1 MKTRA
6 VMMLKRF
13 CRLVSPCAAALL
25 LVSACGSDPQCQ
37 SDRDCPEAGA
47 CSEVSC
53 NAGICETTTLD
64 DCCGNGSCEAATENE
79 CTCPE
84 DCGACEGQIAFVSE
98 SGDDVEAKYLKRQCI
113 DGNLCSVIFQTD
125 EQVYREEFH
134 EIAKDGLVF
143 NVVVRYPNPLAV
155 IEDSVVLEMELVEKN
170 DPRVQ
175 YPVTVSNA
183 LVLDGP
189 RLFGQNQSRYQFEA
203 LGDRIEVVI
212 PIAGGTRMPEEDHEL
227 QARVIFDYT
236 YLEEKQAVDDG
247 KLVYDQYGNPVMRTV
262 RDKVVRSDLVLG
274 LAETVTLVSRKAG

>member
-1 MKTRA
+1 
-6 VMMLKRF
+6 
-13 CRLVSPCAAALL
+13 
-25 LVSACGSDPQCQ
+25 
-37 SDRDCPEAGA
+37 
-47 CSEVSC
+47 
-53 NAGICETTTLD
+53 
-64 DCCGNGSCEAATENE
+64 
-79 CTCPE
+79 
-84 DCGACEGQIAFVSE
+84 
-98 SGDDVEAKYLKRQCI
+98 
-113 DGNLCSVIFQTD
+113 
-125 EQVYREEFH
+125 
-134 EIAKDGLVF
+134 
-143 NVVVRYPNPLAV
+143 
-155 IEDSVVLEMELVEKN
+155 MELVERN

-212 PIAGGTRMPEEDHEL
+212 PIAGGTRLPEEDHEL
-227 QARVIFDYT
+227 RARVIFDYT